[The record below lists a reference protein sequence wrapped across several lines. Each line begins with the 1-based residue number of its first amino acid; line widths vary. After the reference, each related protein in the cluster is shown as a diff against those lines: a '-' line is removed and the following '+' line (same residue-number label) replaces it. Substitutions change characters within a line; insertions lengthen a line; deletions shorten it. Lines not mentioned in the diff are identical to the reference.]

1 MRIQLVLSP
10 NTEPVPFSYLPYLRQ
25 AVHKWLGPN
34 DIHNDLSLYSLG
46 WLKGG
51 QMMSKRYLHFPE
63 GATWNLGF
71 YDSDL
76 GWELAKG
83 ILADKQ
89 LAFGMK
95 VEKALEINSP
105 KFGNQARF
113 LVDGAVLVRD
123 KRDDGSRECV
133 LWNDIRADVL
143 MTQKLIHKMQKAG
156 LDMQHQEVKVR
167 FDRSY
172 TKAEPKV
179 MTVKRMPNG
188 KDIQHKGSVC
198 PVIIE
203 GTPEAIQF
211 AWLVGVG
218 ELTGSGFGALV

>member
-1 MRIQLVLSP
+1 MRIQLQLSS
-10 NTEPVPFSYLPYLRQ
+10 NSSPVPFSYLQDLR
-25 AVHKWLGPN
+25 AALHNWLGTN

-51 QMMSKRYLHFPE
+51 EKIGRSLFFPQ

-76 GWELAKG
+76 GWQLAKG
-83 ILADKQ
+83 IIKDKHLAY
-89 LAFGMK
+89 GMT
-95 VEKALEINSP
+95 VEKAIEVPTPRFESP
-105 KFGNQARF
+105 MRF
-113 LVDGAVLVRD
+113 AVDGAVLVRD
-123 KRDDGSRECV
+123 NRADGSRECV
-133 LWNDIRADVL
+133 LWNDIRSEVL
-143 MTQKLIHKMQKAG
+143 LTENLIQKMRKAG
-156 LDMQHQEVKVR
+156 LAEEHQQVKVC

-172 TKAEPKV
+172 AKAREKV
-179 MTVKRMPNG
+179 MTAKRVEGG

-203 GTPEAIQF
+203 GTPEAIRF

-218 ELTGSGFGALV
+218 DLTGSGFGALI